1 MPILGTHGS
10 TMSSAK
16 SAAVCLD
23 EQHELRASHQLIKM
37 PYRAA
42 DGYTRPMRTHGYY
55 RRFVGLCAPR
65 KFPRASTEKM
75 GRGGG
80 AEATGFARTRLIHGW
95 STSESRESASKTRQ
109 ASVSLFPRDSI
120 EMFLPFLNSVLENAI
135 PVCNQLRFDL
145 EDGK

>member
-1 MPILGTHGS
+1 
-10 TMSSAK
+10 MSSAK

-80 AEATGFARTRLIHGW
+80 AEATGFARTRLIHG
-95 STSESRESASKTRQ
+95 
-109 ASVSLFPRDSI
+109 
-120 EMFLPFLNSVLENAI
+120 
-135 PVCNQLRFDL
+135 
-145 EDGK
+145 